1 MSFSQLGTFQA
12 KVTDMEQNSTRCP
25 TSPPQGLLSPPPRLT
40 VLTKSYE
47 GSMRPHSLDSG
58 ESMGWGGHRSTD
70 SVHTQERR
78 AGVSAAQVLLGAEVR
93 LDQQTLLVRRPALS
107 GRSRWHGRPRVEARA
122 LPKLREWKWNGTDRS
137 ASVCLGGVDAAL
149 GAIHVL
155 SRQLRGHLRGQ
166 AVGQGSGGRGH
177 MLLKA
182 VDARLFGGLGAG

>member
-1 MSFSQLGTFQA
+1 MGRA
-12 KVTDMEQNSTRCP
+12 W
-25 TSPPQGLLSPPPRLT
+25 
-40 VLTKSYE
+40 E
-47 GSMRPHSLDSG
+47 G
-58 ESMGWGGHRSTD
+58 GGHRSLD

-78 AGVSAAQVLLGAEVR
+78 AGVLAAQVLLGAEIHF
-93 LDQQTLLVRRPALS
+93 DQQTPLLCRPALS
-107 GRSRWHGRPRVEARA
+107 GRSRWHGRPRVEGRA
-122 LPKLREWKWNGTDRS
+122 QPKLREWKWNGTDGS